1 MLGKEV
7 GLGRR
12 SRRRGSWPEKQVHP
26 IFVNVAR
33 SLTGDLAVG
42 VESEGPMRFHRWA
55 QDRTGGKGTQCVE
68 ADLG

>member
-26 IFVNVAR
+26 IFVNVAPK
-33 SLTGDLAVG
+33 
-42 VESEGPMRFHRWA
+42 SEG
-55 QDRTGGKGTQCVE
+55 GIGCGS
-68 ADLG
+68 